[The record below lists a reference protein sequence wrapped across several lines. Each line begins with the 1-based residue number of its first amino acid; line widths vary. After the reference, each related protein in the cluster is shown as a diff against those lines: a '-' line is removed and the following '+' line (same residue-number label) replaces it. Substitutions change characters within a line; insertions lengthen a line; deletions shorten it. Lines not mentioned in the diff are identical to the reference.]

1 MVGRWTVNAA
11 TVVSWLLCWW
21 IGRKSNLISW
31 THIKR
36 TIRCLWDTFL
46 SHSSHYGCSD
56 VHAEGKLLQPR
67 IGEKNAPVS
76 RPKRAFDVTE
86 SVRHVDMQTNQTV
99 PDSSCRSKPV
109 SSHIKCDINLKSFSL
124 SHERTHVKDVPGS
137 MYLKKMALVTSP
149 KQDRPRSSC
158 TGVRSMNIHL
168 PSFRLSCPA
177 DSCPWRA
184 HKPVGMKPPWLQ
196 SVWWARHVNFN
207 LNGL

>member
-1 MVGRWTVNAA
+1 MNAA

-21 IGRKSNLISW
+21 TGRKSNLISW

-46 SHSSHYGCSD
+46 SHRSHYGCFH

-67 IGEKNAPVS
+67 IREKCPNASVA
-76 RPKRAFDVTE
+76 RPKRDATE
-86 SVRHVDMQTNQTV
+86 SMRHVDMQTNQTV

-109 SSHIKCDINLKSFSL
+109 SSHIKRDVNLKSFSL

-149 KQDRPRSSC
+149 TQDRPRLSC
-158 TGVRSMNIHL
+158 TGVWSVWNIHL

-177 DSCPWRA
+177 DSCPWTA

-196 SVWWARHVNFN
+196 SVWRSCHVDFN
-207 LNGL
+207 WNGL